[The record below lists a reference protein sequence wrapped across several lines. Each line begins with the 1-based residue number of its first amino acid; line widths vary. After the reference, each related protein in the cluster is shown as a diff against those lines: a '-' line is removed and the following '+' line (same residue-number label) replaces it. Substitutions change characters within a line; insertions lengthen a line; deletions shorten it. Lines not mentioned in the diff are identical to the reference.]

1 MPCVTSLWQR
11 ILKKLGFPPW
21 ISGLPPV
28 WNCELFHIF
37 AVTVRRLFI
46 RSRLLLSPLPGQR
59 LGCCCG
65 AWERWEEVEK
75 EHLLLSYTLL
85 TAADATL
92 DIDSMSVYIILRK
105 QFAIFGPM
113 FLVRFKCN
121 FACWKNV
128 LGSCNHDGPG
138 LNPGRWPFD
147 ASPLQRSHRGS
158 CRKSQLS

>member
-1 MPCVTSLWQR
+1 MEGSESASIVKNCLNKIFIESTCFSPLVAKQKVPTACLAFSTLRLPCVTSLWQR

-85 TAADATL
+85 TAADATF
-92 DIDSMSVYIILRK
+92 DIDSMSVYII
-105 QFAIFGPM
+105 F
-113 FLVRFKCN
+113 
-121 FACWKNV
+121 
-128 LGSCNHDGPG
+128 
-138 LNPGRWPFD
+138 
-147 ASPLQRSHRGS
+147 
-158 CRKSQLS
+158 